1 MSTLSVCLVG
11 SALLLS
17 GRASA
22 QLVFEP
28 QVVGYSTTGTF
39 WPRLDLGDVDGD
51 GDIDTVFST
60 DTDSFFH
67 DYEVMLNDGSG
78 KLVSASSLSV
88 TPGIWSLKLLPFDA
102 DPNLDLLTAQANSIF
117 LRRGLGNGSFA
128 APELIYSGGH
138 PNIGRI
144 EALDMTGDGVPD
156 LVVLQGGKITLLPA
170 TGHGGVGAPIA
181 VGDVAPQTAYAA
193 RAADLDGNGQVDL
206 VVSARDESVPSH
218 PASIIHVYLGR
229 GSGDFIEWASYF
241 VGDLADVELMTLAG
255 DSALDLVCSSVSGV
269 EVWTGLGTGGFQFAT
284 QLESGSYGTGLAV
297 ADYDDDGLLDVASV
311 SKATREVVFW
321 RQDDQGALHENLRL
335 SHADPYPIDGEPPL
349 YTRPMMAAD
358 MDGDGK
364 VDLVR
369 TVNDEFSQVQVSV
382 FRNHTYGRDEPFLD
396 LGLSVTDPGIS
407 APLAFEYPGML
418 LATPILLLDGTMQS
432 GTPVRFRV
440 FRHGVEPEVAWLLL
454 GYSPLMAPAFGG
466 TMVPTPNIVI
476 GPLVLPGFDSVAD
489 VSTNMPEGVPPGMQ
503 FWLQA
508 WFPPG
513 ETFQKH
519 YSATS
524 GVRLTAP

>member
-17 GRASA
+17 GGASA

-28 QVVGYSTTGTF
+28 QVVGGSTTGTF
-39 WPRLDLGDVDGD
+39 TPRLDLGDVDGD
-51 GDIDTVFST
+51 GDIDAVFST
-60 DTDSFFH
+60 DTDSVFH

-78 KLVSASSLSV
+78 KLASASSVSV

-102 DPNLDLLTAQANSIF
+102 DPELDLLTAQANSIF

-128 APELIYSGGH
+128 APQLIFSGGH

-170 TGHGGVGAPIA
+170 TGDGGVGAPMT
-181 VGDVAPQTAYAA
+181 VGDVAPPFAYAA

-206 VVSARDESVPSH
+206 VVSARDLYSVPSH
-218 PASIIHVYLGR
+218 PASVIHVFLGR
-229 GSGDFIEWASYF
+229 GSGDFDEWASYF
-241 VGDLADVELMTLAG
+241 IGDLADVELMALAG

-284 QLESGSYGTGLAV
+284 QLEPGSYGTGLAV
-297 ADYDDDGLLDVASV
+297 ADFDDDGLLDVASV
-311 SKATREVVFW
+311 LKTTREVVFW
-321 RQDDQGALHENLRL
+321 RQDDEGGLQENLRL
-335 SHADPYPIDGEPPL
+335 SHADPSSFGGEPPF

-369 TVNDEFSQVQVSV
+369 TVTDEFGQVQVFV
-382 FRNHTYGRDEPFLD
+382 FRNHTYGPDEPFLD
-396 LGLSVTDPGIS
+396 LGLSLTDPS
-407 APLAFEYPGML
+407 MAAPSFEYPGQL
-418 LATPILLLDGTMQS
+418 VATPVLLLDGTMQP

-440 FRHGVEPEVAWLLL
+440 FRHGVEPEVGWLLL
-454 GYSPLMAPAFGG
+454 GFSPLLAPAFGG
-466 TMVPTPNIVI
+466 TMVPTPSII
-476 GPLVLPGFDSVAD
+476 FGPLVLPGFDSVAD
-489 VSTNMPEGVPPGMQ
+489 ISTTMPEGVPPGMQ

-508 WFPPG
+508 WFPPVG
-513 ETFQKH
+513 PYEKH